1 VASGLAVE
9 RRGDALWLRLDRP
22 EKLNAIDL
30 ALRDALWEALTLAR
44 DDSTLRV
51 VVIEGAGDRAFS
63 AGADISEFG
72 SAPSLLDAREARLH
86 RDVWGLLS
94 ALELPLVAALHGF
107 AYGAGLELA
116 LACDLRA
123 AAEGTLLALPE
134 VALGYIP
141 SAGGTQLLPRQLPAG
156 EAARML
162 LTGDPME
169 ARRAHELG
177 LLHAVV
183 PRAELQPTAEA
194 WAARL
199 AAADPGALRAA
210 KRAVLAGIELPLGQG
225 LALERRLADGIAAAT
240 RASGVSA

>member
-1 VASGLAVE
+1 VANGLTVE

-44 DDSTLRV
+44 DDPTLRAV
-51 VVIEGAGDRAFS
+51 VFEGAGDRAFS

-72 SAPSLLDAREARLH
+72 TAPSLLDAREARLR
-86 RDVWGLLS
+86 RDLWGLLS
-94 ALELPLVAALHGF
+94 SLELPLIAALHGF

-116 LACDLRA
+116 LACDLRL

-141 SAGGTQLLPRQLPAG
+141 SAGGTQLLPRQLPSG

-162 LTGDPME
+162 LTGDPLE
-169 ARRAHELG
+169 AERALELG
-177 LLHAVV
+177 LVHAVV
-183 PRAELQPTAEA
+183 PRAELRPTAEA

-199 AAADPGALRAA
+199 AATDWDALHAA
-210 KRAVLAGIELPLGQG
+210 KRAVLAGLELPLEQG
-225 LALERRLADGIAAAT
+225 LALERRLADVVGGRAA
-240 RASGVSA
+240 RAGA

>member
-1 VASGLAVE
+1 VANGLTVE

-44 DDSTLRV
+44 DDPTLRAV
-51 VVIEGAGDRAFS
+51 VFEGAGDRAFS

-72 SAPSLLDAREARLH
+72 TAPSLLDAREARLR
-86 RDVWGLLS
+86 RDLWGLLS
-94 ALELPLVAALHGF
+94 SLELPLIAALHGF

-116 LACDLRA
+116 LACDLRL

-141 SAGGTQLLPRQLPAG
+141 AAGGTQLLPRQLPSG

-162 LTGDPME
+162 LTGDPLDAE
-169 ARRAHELG
+169 RALELG
-177 LLHAVV
+177 LVHAVV
-183 PRAELQPTAEA
+183 PRAELRPTAEA

-199 AAADPGALRAA
+199 AAADRDALHAA
-210 KRAVLAGIELPLGQG
+210 KRAVLAGLELPLEQG
-225 LALERRLADGIAAAT
+225 LALERRLADVVAAGG
-240 RASGVSA
+240 RAVGAGA

>member
-1 VASGLAVE
+1 MASGLVVE
-9 RRGDALWLRLDRP
+9 RRGDVLWLRLDRP

-30 ALRDALWEALTLAR
+30 VLRDALWEALTLAR
-44 DDSTLRV
+44 DDDTLRV
-51 VVIEGAGDRAFS
+51 VVVEGAGDRAFS

-72 SAPSLLDAREARLH
+72 TAPSLLDAREARLR

-94 ALELPLVAALHGF
+94 SLELPLVAALHGF

-116 LACDLRA
+116 LACDLRL

-162 LTGDPME
+162 LTGDPMQAE
-169 ARRAHELG
+169 RAHELG
-177 LLHAVV
+177 LLHAIV
-183 PRAELQPTAEA
+183 PRAELRPTAEA
-194 WAARL
+194 WAAQL
-199 AAADPGALRAA
+199 AAADPTALRAA
-210 KRAVLAGIELPLGQG
+210 KRAVLAGVELPLAQG
-225 LALERRLADGIAAAT
+225 LALERRLADVVAAGHAA
-240 RASGVSA
+240 RVGA